1 MQGWQLAGLC
11 TDQFVTGIC
20 EIAGLRTQSKLA
32 GVRPGAGH
40 SGWQH
45 ASEITPS
52 PSSRKVE
59 HNSWNKDKHYGD
71 KGGKRRARIEK
82 GGLGGAG
89 RLREGRR
96 KMGGGLQATPAQ
108 ALGSQGLVIISFV
121 VIVIFFLIPAKTL
134 FELLEE
140 GPVIA

>member
-11 TDQFVTGIC
+11 TDQFETGIC
-20 EIAGLRTQSKLA
+20 GIAGLRTQSKLA

-71 KGGKRRARIEK
+71 KGGKRRARIEEK

-96 KMGGGLQATPAQ
+96 KMGGGLQAPPHQ
-108 ALGSQGLVIISFV
+108 ALVMIYFV
-121 VIVIFFLIPAKTL
+121 VIIVFFLIPAKTL